1 MPKRTLQEVIDAAK
15 SGEAVSPDECLK
27 SMLALHSMLSYSR
40 MQLEVISDKAG
51 NAEKLYY
58 TVNALISADQVRRER
73 ERWMNTVPA
82 EYLEYIE
89 TTQKK
94 LEELKSNK
102 PT

>member
-1 MPKRTLQEVIDAAK
+1 
-15 SGEAVSPDECLK
+15 
-27 SMLALHSMLSYSR
+27 MLALHSMLSSSR
-40 MQLEVISDKAG
+40 MVLEIIADRACTPR
-51 NAEKLYY
+51 NLYV

-94 LEELKSNK
+94 LEELKKISL
-102 PT
+102 